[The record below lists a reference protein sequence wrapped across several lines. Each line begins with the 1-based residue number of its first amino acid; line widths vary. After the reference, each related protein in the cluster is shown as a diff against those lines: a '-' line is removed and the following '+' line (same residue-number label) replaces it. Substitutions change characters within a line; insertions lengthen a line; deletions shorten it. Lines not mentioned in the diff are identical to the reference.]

1 MPPAT
6 GAAAGHAE
14 PSAAPPRLCVIA
26 GDGIGPEVVP
36 VAVEVLAKLLPAL
49 QVTEA
54 EAGWDCFQRHGCAV
68 PAATLAS
75 MGACGAGLFGAV
87 SSPSRSVAGYRS
99 AILTLRQSL
108 GLNVNLR
115 PVRSWPCVSPQAG
128 VDMLILRENSEGLYS
143 GREHWESDGV
153 AIAERV
159 ISRQAC
165 ERLAACAVQIAAAR
179 NSRRITLVHKANVL
193 PLTCGLFRDSCR
205 AVLEAAGYAA
215 VLDERL
221 VDVAALQLV
230 QSPQAF
236 DLIVTSNLFGD
247 ILSDLACHWSGGLG
261 LAPSLNWGSGLA
273 LAEPVHGSAPDI
285 AGSGRANPLAAI
297 LSVVLLLRYHWQQPL
312 LAERIEQA
320 VSDFL
325 EQEGRIDFG
334 CETTR
339 VIGQGILTR
348 L

>member
-1 MPPAT
+1 MPHAAGAASGLTEPAT
-6 GAAAGHAE
+6 
-14 PSAAPPRLCVIA
+14 LCVIA

-68 PAATLAS
+68 PEATLAS
-75 MGACGAGLFGAV
+75 MHDCGAGLFGAV
-87 SSPSRSVAGYRS
+87 SSPSRQVAGYRS
-99 AILTLRQSL
+99 AIL
-108 GLNVNLR
+108 
-115 PVRSWPCVSPQAG
+115 
-128 VDMLILRENSEGLYS
+128 M
-143 GREHWESDGV
+143 
-153 AIAERV
+153 
-159 ISRQAC
+159 
-165 ERLAACAVQIAAAR
+165 
-179 NSRRITLVHKANVL
+179 
-193 PLTCGLFRDSCR
+193 
-205 AVLEAAGYAA
+205 
-215 VLDERL
+215 
-221 VDVAALQLV
+221 V

-297 LSVVLLLRYHWQQPL
+297 LSAALLLRYHWRQPL
-312 LAERIEQA
+312 LAERLEQA
-320 VSDFL
+320 VHDFL

-334 CETTR
+334 HETTR
-339 VIGQGILTR
+339 VIGQGVLAR

>member
-1 MPPAT
+1 MPQVAV
-6 GAAAGHAE
+6 AAAHTG
-14 PSAAPPRLCVIA
+14 PPTAPPMLCVIA

-36 VAVEVLAKLLPAL
+36 VAVEVLGKLLPAL

-54 EAGWDCFQRHGCAV
+54 EASWECFQRHGCAV
-68 PAATLAS
+68 PEATLAS
-75 MGACGAGLFGAV
+75 MRTCGAGLFGAV

-115 PVRSWPCVSPQAG
+115 PVRSWPHVSPQAG
-128 VDMLILRENSEGLYS
+128 VDLMILRENSEGLYS

-165 ERLAACAVQIAAAR
+165 ERLASCAVQIAAAR

-205 AVLEAAGYAA
+205 AVLEAAGFGA

-261 LAPSLNWGSGLA
+261 LAPSLNWGAGLA

-297 LSVVLLLRYHWQQPL
+297 LSAALLLRYHWQQPL
-312 LAERIEQA
+312 LAERLEHS
-320 VSDFL
+320 VRDFL

-334 CETTR
+334 GETTR
-339 VIGQGILTR
+339 VIGQGILAR